1 MSAPS
6 FGDCKYDDDSKLV
19 VFEGAQAVDVAD
31 VVEAMVAEDLTEEAE
46 AVDLGKGN
54 GSEAEAS
61 GEGNG
66 VVVEA
71 AEAVGAQHGA
81 GPKMGPPS
89 SKRGRAL
96 SPSIL
101 EDRFSKSVS
110 AGESSSA
117 TMVTDASQ
125 SSMKRPR
132 DGDGKLAPPP

>member
-19 VFEGAQAVDVAD
+19 VFEGAQAVDVDD
-31 VVEAMVAEDLTEEAE
+31 VVEAMVAEELTEEAE

-89 SKRGRAL
+89 SKGGKVPC
-96 SPSIL
+96 PSIL
-101 EDRFSKSVS
+101 EDRFTKSAVS
-110 AGESSSA
+110 AGGSSSA
-117 TMVTDASQ
+117 TVVTDASA
-125 SSMKRPR
+125 S
-132 DGDGKLAPPP
+132 